1 MKGQSIWGDDNDSK
15 RSLGIRDKKILY
27 RNANGKCQN
36 PKCGKDIEF
45 DEMQIGHKTAWSK
58 GGRTTFKNSVCLC
71 YRCNNLQGTD
81 SWATFLK
88 KQGIEDKT
96 TTMKRTL
103 ENLSI
108 NQLKSLAEKHHIK
121 VKGSVVAGFGFED
134 SHRNAPTK
142 KNYISK
148 LKGIVS
154 QEEIDSLPKEVV
166 VKKKRKKR
174 SSDSWW

>member
-1 MKGQSIWGDDNDSK
+1 MKGQSIWDDDNDSK

-45 DEMQIGHKTAWSK
+45 DEMQIGHKTAWSR

-81 SWATFLK
+81 SWTKFLK

-96 TTMKRTL
+96 TTMKGTL
-103 ENLSI
+103 ETLSI
-108 NQLKSLAEKHHIK
+108 NQLKSLAEKHHVK
-121 VKGSVVAGFGFED
+121 VKGSVEESLFD
-134 SHRNAPTK
+134 SYRKAPTK
-142 KNYISK
+142 KNYINK

-154 QEEIDSLPKEVV
+154 QEEIDSIPKEVV

-174 SSDSWW
+174 SSGGLFDW